1 MRWKTARRVLATVV
15 ASAALLGAG
24 SAAAQTQGV
33 SDNEIVL
40 GTYLDFS
47 GPLATWGNALR
58 TGMEMAVDEA
68 NASGGIHGRK
78 LRLVIED
85 SGYDPKKAVLVT
97 QKLLTRDQIFAMV
110 GSLGTV
116 TGAATMPMVLKRG
129 LPHLFPVS
137 PSDIFALPFDHL
149 KFAYFTPYYDDVR
162 TSLKYLLKAKG
173 FTRVGVLY
181 QDDEFGAN
189 ILKGVEDQLKAM
201 NLPLAGSTSYKR
213 GATDFS
219 TQIAKLKSEGVDLV
233 VLGTIIRETIGS
245 MAAARQLGWDVDF
258 LISQA
263 AYAPEV
269 PALGKQA
276 VEGLYGSGMT
286 PIPDAETSRPEV
298 VAWMKRFEQ
307 RFGKP
312 ANVQAV
318 VGYIVLQTAALGL
331 TNAGR
336 TLTPDT
342 VVAGLETIRDHS
354 NVFGTAPLSF
364 SPDNHLASRQVFMAQ
379 VKNGKWVKLT
389 DFMTY

>member
-1 MRWKTARRVLATVV
+1 MTYRILLTSLIIAAGV
-15 ASAALLGAG
+15 AG
-24 SAAAQTQGV
+24 AAATATAQVQGV
-33 SDNEIVL
+33 TDSEIVL
-40 GTYLDFS
+40 GTHLDLS
-47 GPLATWGNALR
+47 GPINSWGQPIKS
-58 TGMEMAVDEA
+58 GMEMAVDDI
-68 NASGGIHGRK
+68 NAAGGINGRK
-78 LRLVIED
+78 IRLIIED
-85 SGYDPKKAVLVT
+85 NGYDPKKAVLAT
-97 QKLLTRDQIFAMV
+97 QKMLTHDRIFAMV
-110 GSLGTV
+110 GSMGTV
-116 TGAATMPMVLKRG
+116 TSAATMPLVLKQG
-129 LPHLFPVS
+129 LPHLFPIT
-137 PSDIFALPFDHL
+137 PADMFYKPFDKL
-149 KFAYFTPYYDDVR
+149 KFAFFSPYYDDIR
-162 TSLKYLLKAKG
+162 TGVK
-173 FTRVGVLY
+173 FMVQTRGKKKVGVLY

-189 ILKGVEDQLKAM
+189 ILKGVEDQLKSM
-201 NLPLAGSTSYKR
+201 NLPLVGSTSYKR

-219 TQIAKLKSEGVDLV
+219 TQIAKLKSDGVDLV

-245 MAAARQLGWDVDF
+245 MAAARQLGWGVDF

-286 PIPDAETSRPEV
+286 PIPDAGTSRPEV

-336 TLTPDT
+336 ALTPDT
-342 VVAGLETIRDHS
+342 AVAGLEKIRNHG

-364 SPDNHLASRQVFMAQ
+364 SPDSHLASRQVFMAQ